1 MKRNYVSP
9 TLTVFIFK
17 SRYRLLDNSS
27 DPTESTQN
35 PIDDT
40 PQGGEGD

>member
-9 TLTVFIFK
+9 TFTVFKIK
-17 SRYRLLDNSS
+17 SRYRLLDSS
-27 DPTESTQN
+27 DPTESIHN

-40 PQGGEGD
+40 PQGGDGD

>member
-1 MKRNYVSP
+1 MKRKYVSP

-17 SRYRLLDNSS
+17 SRYRLLDSS

-35 PIDDT
+35 PIDDN